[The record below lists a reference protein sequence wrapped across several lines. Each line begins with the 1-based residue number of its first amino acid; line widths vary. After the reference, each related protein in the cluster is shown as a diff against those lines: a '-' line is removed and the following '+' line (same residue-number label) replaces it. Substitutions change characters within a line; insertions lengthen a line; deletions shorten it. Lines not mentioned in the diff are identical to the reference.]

1 MEISIDRD
9 SGEPIF
15 RQVVREI
22 QELTRS
28 GSLPEGFRLPPERRL
43 AAALG
48 VNRSTIFNAYRELK
62 ALGLVDAHV
71 GRGTAVLKA
80 PTPVPDA
87 IGVPWRQLFRES
99 VARAH
104 DPIIA
109 DLLALTEKED
119 VISFSI
125 GLPAPELLPLDT
137 FSDYTSELIREVGAP
152 LLLHCPTEGH
162 TPLRETLAQWVAARG
177 IKAIVDRIRS

>member
-9 SGEPIF
+9 SSEPIY

-22 QELTRS
+22 QDLIRA

-43 AAALG
+43 ADALG

-80 PTPVPDA
+80 PAPISGA
-87 IGVPWRQLFRES
+87 IGVPWRQIFRDS

-109 DLLALTEKED
+109 DLLALTERED

-125 GLPAPELLPLDT
+125 GLPAPE
-137 FSDYTSELIREVGAP
+137 SM
-152 LLLHCPTEGH
+152 
-162 TPLRETLAQWVAARG
+162 
-177 IKAIVDRIRS
+177 